1 MNTITSIFRF
11 YIEGFRSKTIGKVLW
26 TIILVK
32 LFIIF
37 VLLKLFFFPDF
48 LGKFDKDE
56 SKIDYVSTELVNRA
70 INP

>member
-11 YIEGFRSKTIGKVLW
+11 YVEGFKSMTIGKVLW
-26 TIILVK
+26 TIILIK

-48 LGKFDKDE
+48 LGKFEQDE
-56 SKIDYVSTELVNRA
+56 SKIDYVSTELVKRA